1 MRIEKKFYDL
11 AKAQW
16 DEIEEEVHH
25 EKERQTEAER
35 EIEKLKSQEELQK
48 IYQKGE
54 EHARRWKRV
63 PDARRIQ
70 LFQKIT
76 GQALW
81 MAEYIGSNI
90 IVEEKENSFGK
101 IILESGGFVLP
112 SFEDRGIS
120 KVFSN
125 LFLAADD
132 TCVDLS
138 SAGLCKMEFCFRL
151 YQEIPADE
159 TE

>member
-81 MAEYIGSNI
+81 MAEYISSNI

-101 IILESGGFVLP
+101 IILESGVFVLP
-112 SFEDRGIS
+112 SFEDRGIN
-120 KVFSN
+120 KVFSVGLVLPIEDLDLELQTEN
-125 LFLAADD
+125 MDVVISADD
-132 TCVDLS
+132 YL
-138 SAGLCKMEFCFRL
+138 
-151 YQEIPADE
+151 II
-159 TE
+159 